1 LRDAEAFLGGW
12 FMSGIQEATLANAIH
27 KWRERDLKRALKAV
41 RSAGETPSCVEVDPR
56 TGRIIVNVVGEATHA
71 DTPEDLEKLV

>member
-1 LRDAEAFLGGW
+1 MF
-12 FMSGIQEATLANAIH
+12 QEATLANAIH
-27 KWRERDLKRALKAV
+27 KWRERDVKRAIKAV

-56 TGRIIVNVVGEATHA
+56 TGRIIVNVADRAPAA